1 MASAQ
6 AAAAAIR
13 RKARR
18 RNRNLIT
25 AGGVVG
31 VVVVGY
37 FAWHVTHPAVS
48 SAGPMIT
55 APVTRGDITETIT
68 ATGSVDAQTG
78 AQVNIGSQITG
89 TIQHL
94 YADVGTLVKAGQ
106 PIAVL
111 DLPDMRAQLQQS
123 RANLAETQA
132 ALQQQLST
140 IGMTHSQVS
149 SGVAQAEAQLKSAES
164 AYAAS
169 MATAHL
175 QSAQVPTDIT
185 KAQAAL
191 GTAQAALNT
200 AESQKVQTDKGAALQ
215 VANAQEAVTQAK
227 ANTVNANLALTRD
240 QELLARGFV
249 AQSVVDAAKAQATV
263 YQSQT
268 AAAKQSLA
276 LVKQQVTASLQTAK
290 DQVAQ
295 AEQGVASAK
304 AALASAEAEPYQ
316 VAASQANAASAA
328 AAVKNA
334 RASLRLALG
343 NRAQDAQK
351 AAQVA
356 QAEQAVQVAEQ
367 QVKYYQAQLA
377 KTIIRS
383 PITGTVL
390 QLAEQQGETL
400 AAGLSAPTLIVVCD
414 LNRLQVDAYVDE
426 TDIGKVRLGQKAQ
439 ITVDAYPKDI
449 YTGHVSKI
457 ASGATILQGVVTYDV
472 TIALDH
478 QSTKLK
484 PSMTTNVTLDVSDHH
499 NVLLVPSEAIQLHV
513 NGASVNVV
521 KKVNGKT
528 VTVPTP
534 VQIGGS
540 DGVNT
545 EVKSG
550 LTEGEII
557 ELAGD
562 QTTNHAFNRGNT
574 SPFTSGKK
582 PAAKKK

>member
-6 AAAAAIR
+6 AATAAVR
-13 RKARR
+13 RKTRR
-18 RNRNLIT
+18 RNRNIAT
-25 AGGVVG
+25 ASAVAVVAVVG
-31 VVVVGY
+31 FVG
-37 FAWHVTHPAVS
+37 WHVTHPAAS
-48 SAGPMIT
+48 NLGPMIT
-55 APVTRGDITETIT
+55 APVTRGNITETIT

-89 TIQHL
+89 TIEHL

-123 RANLAETQA
+123 RANLALTQA

-140 IGMTHSQVS
+140 IGMTHTQVS
-149 SGVAQAEAQLKSAES
+149 SGVAQAEAQLKSSES
-164 AYAAS
+164 ALAAS
-169 MATAHL
+169 TATAQL
-175 QSAQVPTDIT
+175 QTAQVPTDIL
-185 KAQAAL
+185 KAQAAVS
-191 GTAQAALNT
+191 TAQAALRT
-200 AESQKVQTDKGAALQ
+200 AQSQKVQTDKSAALQ
-215 VANAQEAVTQAK
+215 VANAQEGITQAK
-227 ANTVNANLALTRD
+227 ANTVNSNLALQRD
-240 QELLARGFV
+240 QQLLTRGFV
-249 AQSVVDAAKAQATV
+249 AQSVVDAAQAQATV

-268 AAAKQSLA
+268 AAAEQNLA

-290 DQVAQ
+290 DQVSQ
-295 AEQGVASAK
+295 AEQGVQSAK
-304 AALASAEAEPYQ
+304 AALASAQAEPYLI
-316 VAASQANAASAA
+316 AASKANASSAA
-328 AAVKNA
+328 SAVKNA
-334 RASLRLALG
+334 SASLQLALG

-377 KTIIRS
+377 KTIIRT
-383 PITGTVL
+383 PISGTVL

-439 ITVDAYPKDI
+439 ISVDAYPKDA
-449 YTGHVSKI
+449 YSGHVAKI

-478 QSTKLK
+478 QSNRLK

-513 NGASVNVV
+513 SGASVNVV
-521 KKVNGKT
+521 KQVNGKS
-528 VTVPTP
+528 VVVPTP
-534 VQIGGS
+534 VKVGGS

-545 EVKSG
+545 EIISG
-550 LTEGEII
+550 LTEGEVI

-562 QTTNHAFNRGNT
+562 QTSNQANHRGNT